1 MGDYLIAELRKL
13 PNIKEVRGRGLM
25 IGIEL
30 FEDAAPLRKKLIY
43 DEHIFVGSSGNKNVF
58 RLLPALNITQAHA
71 DQVAHLVAQVI
82 DSLIPG
88 TGKRIVRNR
97 SVWRFSSL

>member
-71 DQVAHLVAQVI
+71 DQLLT
-82 DSLIPG
+82 SLRKLTTFNILELQLFQ
-88 TGKRIVRNR
+88 
-97 SVWRFSSL
+97 RFTKS